1 MVNYDYE
8 KRFTRHCLKKKK
20 KKKKRENP
28 RNRYQNISEEGK
40 TKKGELMVECKKSIQ
55 QFVQENKK
63 KNNESKAIQVNAVTN
78 FFKR

>member
-1 MVNYDYE
+1 MRTIKKVINYDYE

-40 TKKGELMVECKKSIQ
+40 QKR
-55 QFVQENKK
+55 
-63 KNNESKAIQVNAVTN
+63 ESSW
-78 FFKR
+78 